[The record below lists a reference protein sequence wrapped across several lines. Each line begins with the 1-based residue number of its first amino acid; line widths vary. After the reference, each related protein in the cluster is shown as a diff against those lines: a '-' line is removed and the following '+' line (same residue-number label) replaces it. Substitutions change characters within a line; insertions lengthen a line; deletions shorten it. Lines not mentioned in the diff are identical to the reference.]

1 MHWLASNTFKLAH
14 HNWGEKLVGQVIDL
28 IYVAFVAIQADGTLI
43 IDYDFMMEISSDL
56 QQELPEFNA
65 YMTWYLE
72 AKECNSI

>member
-14 HNWGEKLVGQVIDL
+14 RNW
-28 IYVAFVAIQADGTLI
+28 VAFVAIQADGMLI